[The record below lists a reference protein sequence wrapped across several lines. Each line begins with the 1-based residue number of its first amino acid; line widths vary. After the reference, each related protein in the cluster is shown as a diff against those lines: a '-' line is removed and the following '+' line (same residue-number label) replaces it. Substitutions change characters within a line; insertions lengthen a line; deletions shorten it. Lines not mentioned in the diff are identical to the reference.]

1 MQVQALVDDARR
13 GGFPTLMGADITQVY
28 YLGDAATP
36 VYAGG
41 RECQLLAMAEAA
53 AAAAAEHWA
62 QTFLRLA
69 LQTQGQ
75 VLFTLRMFN
84 PDMAGLAHLIAS
96 RQPPAASRQP
106 PAA

>member
-41 RECQLLAMAEAA
+41 RECQLLAMPRLTEAEDR
-53 AAAAAEHWA
+53 
-62 QTFLRLA
+62 LRLTEQVI
-69 LQTQGQ
+69 LQGRA
-75 VLFTLRMFN
+75 VLVQRV
-84 PDMAGLAHLIAS
+84 
-96 RQPPAASRQP
+96 
-106 PAA
+106 